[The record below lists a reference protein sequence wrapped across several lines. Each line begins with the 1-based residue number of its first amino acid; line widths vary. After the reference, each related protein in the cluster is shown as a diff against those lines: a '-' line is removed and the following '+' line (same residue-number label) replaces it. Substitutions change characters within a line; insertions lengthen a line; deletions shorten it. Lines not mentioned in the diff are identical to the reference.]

1 MINKDLKRLRRIC
14 NEYELIENYNEAIAD
29 TEKKWVLH
37 HKKELVATGGERFMK
52 AEELKALGLYFN
64 LPKEDLIF
72 LRKDIHDA
80 MHKKECSVS
89 DETRKKQSEAKKGKE
104 FSKEHRMHLA
114 EKKFG
119 NTNAKGSIRGD
130 DYKEKQKTSH
140 LGKKKGWIWIHN
152 NYINVQIMK
161 GTAIPRGFELGYN
174 HSL

>member
-14 NEYELIENYNEAIAD
+14 KEYELVENYNEAVAD

-37 HKKELVATGGERFMK
+37 HRKELVATGGERFMR
-52 AEELKALGLYFN
+52 AEELIELGLYFD

-80 MHKKECSVS
+80 MHKKECPNTEESN
-89 DETRKKQSEAKKGKE
+89 RKRSEAMKGRE
-104 FSKEHRMHLA
+104 FSKAHRMHLA

-119 NTNAKGSIRGD
+119 NTNAKGTIRSD
-130 DYKEKQKTSH
+130 EYKEKQKTSH

-161 GTAIPRGFELGYN
+161 GTAIPNGFELGYN
-174 HSL
+174 HEI